1 MSRKVS
7 ARQRDF
13 ADFFAARFDS
23 ARRIAYAMCGDW
35 VEAEEIAQTGFV
47 RMYAHWGRV
56 RSETA
61 DAYLRTVLTRVF
73 LDTKR
78 RGRARERTVAEVPDR
93 PIPAGTEPTE
103 ERELLLAALRQVPPR
118 QRAVLVLR
126 FVQDL
131 SVDQAAATLGCS
143 TGPVKSQTARGLET
157 LRQAYHALS
166 GQPHIAVR
174 MG

>member
-1 MSRKVS
+1 MTRKVS
-7 ARQRDF
+7 ARQREF
-13 ADFFAARFDS
+13 AEFFSARFDS
-23 ARRIAYAMCGDW
+23 ARRIGYALCGDW
-35 VEAEEIAQTGFV
+35 GEAEEIAQAAFV

-56 RSETA
+56 RTETA
-61 DAYLRTVLTRVF
+61 DAYLRTVLTRIF
-73 LDTKR
+73 LDSRR
-78 RGRARERTVAEVPDR
+78 RGRARERAVAEVPDQ
-93 PIPAGTEPTE
+93 PVPAGHEPTE
-103 ERELLLAALRQVPPR
+103 ERQLLLAALRRVPAR

-131 SVDQAAATLGCS
+131 SVEQAAATLGCS
-143 TGPVKSQTARGLET
+143 TGTVKSQTARGLET